1 MKGNVLLEI
10 TFKIIN
16 RSTFKRLYICMEHLL
31 VTLYVYITLYFRLI
45 WSFVFPGSLWFS
57 WPCTVTLFYPLN
69 RFIYLFIFYS
79 HRFTSSS
86 CGFFGVFFFP
96 RLVPGLLVFPLQRGC
111 FGNGHVSELSRDTD
125 RFVHHWIK
133 KADKSWAIVDLV
145 IQLIL
150 SYFVGTSSKILRTA

>member
-69 RFIYLFIFYS
+69 RFIYLIFFIRTAS
-79 HRFTSSS
+79 HPALVVFLGS
-86 CGFFGVFFFP
+86 FFFP
-96 RLVPGLLVFPLQRGC
+96 GLSQ
-111 FGNGHVSELSRDTD
+111 
-125 RFVHHWIK
+125 
-133 KADKSWAIVDLV
+133 A
-145 IQLIL
+145 
-150 SYFVGTSSKILRTA
+150 Y